1 MTLKIIHLPK
11 FSRFETQ
18 VEGVTAYVQYVEYPG
33 GLDLTHTIV
42 PKPIEGRGIAAAI
55 VKHVLDY
62 ALEHGLKVR
71 PTCSYVKVY
80 IDRHKE
86 QYGLLE
92 DAIES
97 KFPAVEALSG
107 STGMACGINKQKE

>member
-1 MTLKIIHLPK
+1 MERIIIHNEQTK
-11 FSRFETQ
+11 KFET
-18 VEGVTAYVQYVEYPG
+18 VEDGVTGYVQYETYPG

-62 ALEHGLKVR
+62 AGKNGLKIR

-80 IDRHKE
+80 IERHKE
-86 QYGLLE
+86 EYGSLE
-92 DAIES
+92 DPIES
-97 KFPAVEALSG
+97 KFKPIEGVSG
-107 STGMACGINKQKE
+107 AACGINKQKK